1 MSANCRRLE
10 GKVAVVTASTAGIGL
25 GIVRRLASEGARVV
39 VSSRKQ
45 QSVEETVQE
54 LRGEGLQ
61 VAGIACHVGD
71 KAQIQRLIQFT
82 VETYG
87 QLDILIS
94 NAAVNPASGPIM
106 TMDDSAIQKVVDV
119 NIVSAVL
126 LAKAAVPHM
135 KRGGAIVFVS
145 SYTAF
150 NPSPPIA
157 MYAVSKTALLG
168 LTKALAEELGP
179 DGIRV
184 NCIAPGIVPT
194 KFASALVSSPELAEL
209 NKSRTLAGR
218 LGTPGDMAAT
228 VAFLASEDAAYVT
241 GETIVV
247 AGGMQSRL

>member
-1 MSANCRRLE
+1 M
-10 GKVAVVTASTAGIGL
+10 AVVTASTAGIGL